1 MAVSLLVCCMLRPSR
16 HSQIDLELELD
27 LAELELELDVFKFKR
42 ASAQPPELSANPL
55 PHLRSLRSLLSVFK

>member
-27 LAELELELDVFKFKR
+27 LAELELDVFKFKR